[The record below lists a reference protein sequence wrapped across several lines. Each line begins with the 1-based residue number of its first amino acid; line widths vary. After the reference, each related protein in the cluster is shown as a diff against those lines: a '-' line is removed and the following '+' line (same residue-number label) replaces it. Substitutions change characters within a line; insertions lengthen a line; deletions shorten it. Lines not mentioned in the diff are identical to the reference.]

1 MAAYLQ
7 VKHKRWT
14 EEEDEALLEIVAK
27 NSEDV
32 SWYT

>member
-1 MAAYLQ
+1 MAAYK
-7 VKHKRWT
+7 VKHRRWT